1 MAASIDLSTSAASA
15 VASRS
20 GSNSS
25 LLLSGCVRVVDV
37 VRLGV
42 VLLIVGNLGY
52 LPVAA
57 HGQKEAPLFLNDL
70 LVMTIVAIGIIAAV
84 RSRRLVIDS
93 PVVAALCF
101 ATVGGLSTVLA
112 IPRFDLTAFQFAF
125 SIAYLLRWLAYFGV
139 YVVVINFVRREDVH
153 SVWGTLEKAVLVF
166 ALFGIFQ
173 TIFLPGFAQV
183 VHPGSE
189 VGVDWDAQGRRL
201 VSTFLDPNFAGALLV
216 IVLLVLLAR
225 IAMGAEVARWKLL
238 TLATALILTL
248 SRSSVLGFLAGS
260 VLILAVRGLSKRV
273 ARLAVAGMLLLIPL
287 LPFILSYAN
296 QFNKLAVDASALTR
310 VIAWLHALQIL
321 ADHPIIG
328 IGFNTFGFV
337 QDLYGYRMVGRAAFA
352 LDGGL
357 LFVAVLTGLVG
368 LAFYIVMIGLVVARC
383 RRIWKDP
390 TRPPE
395 DRGLALGVAAATIA
409 LVVHSTFLNSLFY
422 PFLMETVWV
431 LWGLTFCMT
440 STKATESGDR
450 SGAVSQP
457 RVNVVSFPS
466 APRATSAP

>member
-1 MAASIDLSTSAASA
+1 
-15 VASRS
+15 
-20 GSNSS
+20 
-25 LLLSGCVRVVDV
+25 
-37 VRLGV
+37 
-42 VLLIVGNLGY
+42 
-52 LPVAA
+52 
-57 HGQKEAPLFLNDL
+57 
-70 LVMTIVAIGIIAAV
+70 
-84 RSRRLVIDS
+84 
-93 PVVAALCF
+93 
-101 ATVGGLSTVLA
+101 
-112 IPRFDLTAFQFAF
+112 
-125 SIAYLLRWLAYFGV
+125 
-139 YVVVINFVRREDVH
+139 
-153 SVWGTLEKAVLVF
+153 
-166 ALFGIFQ
+166 
-173 TIFLPGFAQV
+173 
-183 VHPGSE
+183 
-189 VGVDWDAQGRRL
+189 
-201 VSTFLDPNFAGALLV
+201 
-216 IVLLVLLAR
+216 
-225 IAMGAEVARWKLL
+225 MGAEVARWKLL

-296 QFNKLAVDASALTR
+296 QFNKLALDASALTR

-368 LAFYIVMIGLVVARC
+368 LTFYIVMIGLVVARC
-383 RRIWKDP
+383 RGIWKDP

-395 DRGLALGVAAATIA
+395 DCGLALGVAAATIA

-457 RVNVVSFPS
+457 RVSVVSFPS